1 MYRELDSVTKRVEG
15 AVYTTEKMAEPIR
28 RSVLKRFPIILA
40 LLVAFGVSA
49 TYFGIERIIMQ
60 IAWLN
65 ERPFLI
71 FFLGLCALI
80 LSGKLYQKLG

>member
-1 MYRELDSVTKRVEG
+1 MKDLYREVECVVVGTERVF
-15 AVYTTEKMAEPIR
+15 EPIR
-28 RSVLKRFPIILA
+28 QSFFRRFPIVA
-40 LLVAFGVSA
+40 TLLVAFGISA
-49 TYFGIERIIMQ
+49 TFFGIERIIME

-71 FFLGLCALI
+71 FVLGVSALI